1 MKYINTT
8 KGNIFVKVGN
18 NMILVTSGSE
28 IISKDDLRG
37 SGLTIIPQETKTP
50 KSNKKS
56 VKTNE
61 LPKTNSSKN

>member
-18 NMILVTSGSE
+18 DMLLVTSGSE

-37 SGLTIIPQETKTP
+37 SGLTVIPQENKTP

-56 VKTNE
+56 IKTNE
-61 LPKTNSSKN
+61 LPKTNPSKN